1 MPINNQLSIFILMR
15 HQCVAFVLR
24 YELYYEDDIYFK
36 MSLKLSS
43 AQRMSIYYIIY
54 YIYIYLKL
62 QIVIHTRGTI
72 N

>member
-1 MPINNQLSIFILMR
+1 MR

-54 YIYIYLKL
+54 YIYIYIWNFKSLFTQEEL
-62 QIVIHTRGTI
+62 
-72 N
+72 